1 MQEHKGETVEENYS
15 RQEKLRTAGQWA
27 GMAQFHVELGMQSMN
42 VWDWPND
49 IWQDIKSLTLS
60 KLIAI

>member
-1 MQEHKGETVEENYS
+1 MQRIMQEHKGETVEENYS

-42 VWDWPND
+42 V
-49 IWQDIKSLTLS
+49 
-60 KLIAI
+60 